1 MITLKECCKIH
12 PCFSSAIGILNLTL
26 CEFISNNQNLIN
38 FIFLQILNDNLT
50 ILIEKVKLSSIKFGK
65 VCVCFHWTRTKVI
78 WDEIQFLW
86 SQWLTRV
93 WQSAIWKPKK
103 CFFSMVTLKLFNP
116 SKWSLWEELTRW
128 WFRIS

>member
-50 ILIEKVKLSSIKFGK
+50 ILIEKVKISSLGKYVSVFIEPEQKSFGMKFSFCE
-65 VCVCFHWTRTKVI
+65 VS
-78 WDEIQFLW
+78 D
-86 SQWLTRV
+86 
-93 WQSAIWKPKK
+93 
-103 CFFSMVTLKLFNP
+103 
-116 SKWSLWEELTRW
+116 
-128 WFRIS
+128 